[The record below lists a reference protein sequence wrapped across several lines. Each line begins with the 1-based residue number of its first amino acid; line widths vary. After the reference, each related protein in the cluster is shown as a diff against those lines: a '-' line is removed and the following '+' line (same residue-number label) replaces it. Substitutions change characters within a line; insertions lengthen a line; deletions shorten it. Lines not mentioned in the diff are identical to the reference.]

1 MTEKA
6 NSGYLGISNFIK
18 VEEMGTRKI
27 PQEKYLGFVEVK
39 EAVTEP
45 PTLELALTVEK
56 NSFLVGKVCQDG
68 KSQNSF
74 VPDALW

>member
-1 MTEKA
+1 
-6 NSGYLGISNFIK
+6 
-18 VEEMGTRKI
+18 MGTRKI
-27 PQEKYLGFVEVK
+27 PQKKYLGFVEVK

>member
-1 MTEKA
+1 
-6 NSGYLGISNFIK
+6 
-18 VEEMGTRKI
+18 MGTRKI